1 MNFLES
7 IASLF
12 KYTPGEPLLFS
23 SGQFLLLF
31 IIFLTIYIAFI
42 KRKMFISIYVVLFS
56 LFFYYR
62 SSGVYVWILILTTIT
77 DYWFGN
83 KLWNSKSETWRKI
96 WLVMG
101 VLPSMLLL
109 AYFKYTN
116 FIIFNISQIIGN
128 NFSPLDIFLPVGI
141 SFYTFQS
148 VSYIID
154 IYRKK
159 IEPASTM
166 LDYAFFLTFFPQ
178 LVAGPIVKA
187 NLFLPQLKQERQ
199 VSKTQVYTGLWLII
213 IGLVKK
219 GVIADYIAQYNDLVF
234 AAPQNYTGFEN
245 LMAVY
250 GYALQIFCDFSG
262 YSDMAIGMGK
272 IMGFDLGINFN
283 SPYKSIGISDFWRR
297 WHISLSTW
305 LREYIYYPLGGNRTI
320 SLFSVLCVPIG
331 LVLITLFYNQ
341 SWINV
346 VLALLVSCVG
356 LAAYKYSERNVL
368 TYIALSLLTVLSI
381 YWFTNNIPAAVYS
394 VVVIAFWLL
403 LLARPQSAKSVK
415 QDINLVVLMLIGG
428 LWHGAAWKFI
438 FWGGTHGVALAIDK
452 FLLKILPKNKTVKAL
467 MWFFTFNFVVL
478 LWMFFR
484 ANDIQ
489 TEIVL
494 EDQTTVTQT
503 ISAFEVPIIM
513 LEKII
518 DDFDISFAIH
528 FWDARYVWVIMVLF
542 GFICHAVP
550 EKAAGK
556 VRDFFI
562 KCPFAVKVLILLVV
576 MQLVIQFKNE
586 TVQPFIYFQF

>member
-1 MNFLES
+1 MNFLEN
-7 IASLF
+7 IANLF
-12 KYTPGEPLLFS
+12 IYNPDEPLIFS
-23 SGQFLLLF
+23 SGQFLLFF
-31 IIFLTIYIAFI
+31 IVFLTIYIALI
-42 KRKMFISIYVVLFS
+42 KRKTLISIYVVAFS

-62 SSGVYVWILILTTIT
+62 SSGIYVWILMLTTIT

-83 KLWNSKSETWRKI
+83 KLWHSKSEGWRKF
-96 WLVMG
+96 WLIMG

-187 NLFLPQLKQERQ
+187 NLFLPQLKQERE
-199 VSKTQVYTGLWLII
+199 VSKTEVYTGLWLII

-219 GVIADYIAQYNDLVF
+219 GIIADYIAQYNDLIF
-234 AAPQNYTGFEN
+234 AAPQNYSGFEN

-283 SPYKSIGISDFWRR
+283 SPYKSIGITDFWRR
-297 WHISLSTW
+297 WHISLSSW
-305 LREYIYYPLGGNRTI
+305 LKEYLYIPLGGNRTI
-320 SLFSVLCVPIG
+320 SLFSVVCIPVG

-341 SWINV
+341 NLLNITLAIV
-346 VLALLVSCVG
+346 VGILGFL
-356 LAAYKYSERNVL
+356 AYKNSEKNIF
-368 TYIALSLLTVLSI
+368 TYIALSVLTILTI
-381 YWFTNNIPAAVYS
+381 FWFTTNIPAAIYS
-394 VVVIAFWLL
+394 LIIIIFWLI
-403 LLARPQSAKSVK
+403 LLARPDSSKSIK
-415 QDINLVVLMLIGG
+415 QNINLLITMLIGG

-438 FWGGTHGVALAIDK
+438 FWGGAHGIALGIDK
-452 FLLKILPKNKTVKAL
+452 ILLKILPKNIFIKIL
-467 MWFFTFNFVVL
+467 MWFVTFNFVVF

-484 ANDIQ
+484 ANNIEIEQ
-489 TEIVL
+489 TLPDE
-494 EDQTTVTQT
+494 TTVTQT
-503 ISAFEVPIIM
+503 VDAFNVPFMM
-513 LEKII
+513 LDKIKT
-518 DDFDISFAIH
+518 DFDINFAVH
-528 FWDARYVWVIMVLF
+528 FWDARYVWVVMVLF
-542 GFICHAVP
+542 GFICHAIP
-550 EKAAGK
+550 EKYALK
-556 VRDFFI
+556 IRDLFI
-562 KCPFAVKVLILLVV
+562 KSPFIVKFLVLLIVI
-576 MQLVIQFKNE
+576 QLVIQFKNE
-586 TVQPFIYFQF
+586 NVQPFIYFQF